1 MARFSGRLGAAAFA
15 VILAIVP
22 ALLVVAQ
29 SDETSST
36 GAIVTVTAN
45 GGDVRAAGASVTVA
59 GTAANIKAAGAE
71 VSVTAEAA
79 GSVYAAG
86 ARVALS
92 GPVAAAV
99 KVVGANVLLTGK
111 VGGDAEVAGAVIE
124 INGAIGGNLRVGGAT
139 LAIRKDANIAGEL
152 MAGGANVVFDGHV
165 VGAARLGGASVTFNG
180 VADGSVSLAGASVV
194 IGANARIA
202 GDLLVRS
209 PSAPVITAGAV
220 ITGKTTH
227 VRPVDFTPPTWMW
240 IAGISV
246 IVVLGTILAGIV
258 LMLLGGRV
266 FGISAD
272 HARHRPMSSFLI
284 GLLVVILIPMI
295 AIVLMA
301 TIIGL
306 SAGLAILFLLPAL
319 FVFGHAVAATGI
331 AAGLF
336 IRHAGPIGL
345 GRAVL
350 MLAVGAIIVV
360 LIGLI
365 PWVGMWAV
373 CIVLVLGVGA
383 LARTVGNKLR
393 AVFVPVSAPPQA
405 LPTSP

>member
-1 MARFSGRLGAAAFA
+1 MARFSGRLTALAFA
-15 VILAIVP
+15 AMLAVVP
-22 ALLVVAQ
+22 AILVVAQ

-36 GAIVTVTAN
+36 GANVLVTAS
-45 GGDVRAAGASVTVA
+45 GGDVRAAGAYVTVA

-71 VSVTAEAA
+71 VKVTAEAA

-86 ARVALS
+86 GRVVLS

-99 KVVGANVLLTGK
+99 KVFGANVLLTGK
-111 VGGDAEVAGAVIE
+111 VGGDAEVAGAVIDV
-124 INGAIGGNLRVGGAT
+124 NSAVGGNLRAGGAT
-139 LAIRKDANIAGEL
+139 VAIGKDANLAGEL

-165 VGAARLGGASVTFNG
+165 AGPARLGGASVTFNG
-180 VADGSVSLAGASVV
+180 VAGGSVSLAGASVV
-194 IGANARIA
+194 IGPDARIA

-209 PSAPVITAGAV
+209 PSAPVVTAGAV

-227 VRPVDFTPPTWMW
+227 VRPVDFTPPAWMW
-240 IAGISV
+240 IAGLSV
-246 IVVLGTILAGIV
+246 MVVLGTILAGLV
-258 LMLLGGRV
+258 LILFGGRV
-266 FGISAD
+266 FAISAD

-301 TIIGL
+301 TLVGF
-306 SAGLAILFLLPAL
+306 SVGVAILFLLPAL
-319 FVFGHAVAATGI
+319 FVFGHAIAATGI
-331 AAGLF
+331 AGGLF
-336 IRHAGPIGL
+336 IRHGGPIGL

-350 MLAVGAIIVV
+350 MLVAGAIIVT

-393 AVFVPVSAPPQA
+393 AVFVPVSAA
-405 LPTSP
+405 A